1 VVLEAADKIM
11 SYIRIDNL
19 TKIYMGRRSKPR
31 NLHDPIE
38 HTGDNVLV
46 LNNISMAFEEGEM
59 VCILGPSGCGKS
71 TMLRIIAGFEN
82 PTYGK
87 VWVGDKQVRGPSDQS
102 IFVFQHSG
110 LFPWMTVAQNVG
122 LGLRHLQDKVT
133 KKEKIKEYVEMVE
146 LDGFEDY
153 YPHQLSGGMQ
163 RRAELARA
171 IAVNPDLLIMDEPFS
186 GLDFLTHMKMREEVV
201 NMHEFIR
208 KTTLVVTHDIDDA
221 LIMGDRIVVFSGRPA
236 AVNIVHK
243 LDFPRPRDFE
253 RDHELSRLRSEIFL
267 MLGVPYAV

>member
-1 VVLEAADKIM
+1 M
-11 SYIRIDNL
+11 SYIKIDNL
-19 TKIYMGRRSKPR
+19 TKIYMGRRRKPR
-31 NLHDPIE
+31 SIYDPVE
-38 HTGDNVLV
+38 QSGDNVLV

-71 TMLRIIAGFEN
+71 TLLRIIAGFEQ
-82 PTYGK
+82 PTYGS
-87 VWVGDKQVRGPSDQS
+87 VVVSGEQVRGPSDQS

-110 LFPWMTVAQNVG
+110 LYPWLTVSENVG
-122 LGLRHLQDKVT
+122 LALRSLRDESER
-133 KKEKIKEYVEMVE
+133 KERIQEYIEIVE
-146 LDGFEDY
+146 LEGFEDY

-163 RRAELARA
+163 RRAELGRA
-171 IAVNPDLLIMDEPFS
+171 IAVNPNLLIMDEPFS
-186 GLDFLTHMKMREEVV
+186 GLDFMTHMKMREEVV

-221 LIMGDRIVVFSGRPA
+221 LIMGDRIVVLSGRPSVIKLA
-236 AVNIVHK
+236 HK

-253 RDHELSRLRSEIFL
+253 RDQELSRLRSEIFL

>member
-1 VVLEAADKIM
+1 M
-11 SYIRIDNL
+11 SHIRIENL
-19 TKIYMGRRSKPR
+19 TKVYMGRRKKPR
-31 NLHDPIE
+31 GLYDPTE
-38 HTGDNVLV
+38 HSGDNVLV
-46 LNNISMAFEEGEM
+46 LNNISLAFEEGEM

-71 TMLRIIAGFEN
+71 TLLRIIAGFEL
-82 PTYGK
+82 PTYGT
-87 VWVGDKQVRGPSDQS
+87 VMVGDQSVKGPSAQS
-102 IFVFQHSG
+102 IFVFQYSG
-110 LFPWMTVAQNVG
+110 LFPWMNVYQNVG
-122 LGLRHLQDKVT
+122 LGLRHMSDQHAKN
-133 KKEKIKEYVEMVE
+133 EQIHEYIEMVE
-146 LDGFEDY
+146 LDGFEEY

-201 NMHEFIR
+201 NMHEYIR

-221 LIMGDRIVVFSGRPA
+221 LIMGDRIVVLSGRPA
-236 AVNIVHK
+236 VLKLVHK

-253 RDHELSRLRSEIFL
+253 RDHDLSRLRSEIFL